1 MKTTDIINVDW
12 NKYSLIAIDEC
23 RMLKDNRPTLT
34 IDKNYHPIDVKYGS
48 ITILN
53 DENEEHIFNIDGLEE
68 FFEIKE
74 NKELK
79 LFIQFDDD
87 EPLEA
92 IKVINGNNDK
102 FVLEMLPAENS
113 YVEFKSGGKKFKMF
127 LKKVNYE
134 KI

>member
-1 MKTTDIINVDW
+1 MDYSSSSRSIN
-12 NKYSLIAIDEC
+12 
-23 RMLKDNRPTLT
+23 RRKDR
-34 IDKNYHPIDVKYGS
+34 
-48 ITILN
+48 IT
-53 DENEEHIFNIDGLEE
+53 EEHIFNIDGLEE